1 MLTRNV
7 ENKRMNGE
15 KKRETATDEKRNDGK
30 KVLMTMRMRQNVM
43 KVEKETLIEGK
54 A

>member
-1 MLTRNV
+1 
-7 ENKRMNGE
+7 
-15 KKRETATDEKRNDGK
+15 
-30 KVLMTMRMRQNVM
+30 VLMTMRMRQNVM

>member
-1 MLTRNV
+1 M
-7 ENKRMNGE
+7 
-15 KKRETATDEKRNDGK
+15 DEKRNDGK

-43 KVEKETLIEGK
+43 NVEKENSIEGK